1 MKPISYRIPFRTWV
15 DIRDE
20 DVLAD
25 LVSLINGHIDG
36 TLSDEGMEISM
47 LSRHDEDAPKDL
59 EPPLPGQRHF
69 QIDLQVDDAQLRF
82 LVAVQ
87 GRPGSELLGYT
98 ADELRAAWG
107 DLRKLIADVSKGG
120 RITGESLA
128 ALHSAEIMLDTPS
141 IDPRRYQPIERTDFI
156 LASVYAEPVAVSA

>member
-1 MKPISYRIPFRTWV
+1 MKTIIDRIPFCVWV
-15 DIRDE
+15 DLRDSE
-20 DVLAD
+20 LLAQLID
-25 LVSLINGHIDG
+25 LINLHIAGAVDDG
-36 TLSDEGMEISM
+36 VEISM
-47 LSRHDEDAPKDL
+47 LSCHDEDAPKGL

-69 QIDLQVDDAQLRF
+69 QVDMQADGAMLHF

-141 IDPRRYQPIERTDFI
+141 SDPRRYQPIERTDFI
-156 LASVYAEPVAVSA
+156 LASVYAEPTAVSA